1 MPTFRKTRE
10 VLLCAVSENMAS
22 DEEFALL
29 YDINTWKNRNFE
41 YRIYN
46 ALNLH
51 EISNDDCVAAF
62 RFQKNDI
69 PRFVTALQLPDELQC
84 GMYNDSRVSSV
95 EILCVIFKRLAF
107 PCQYS
112 DMVPRFASLVLLLS
126 LLLLLLLL
134 LLLIYL
140 LLTT

>member
-10 VLLCAVSENMAS
+10 VLLHAISENMVS

-29 YDINTWKNRNFE
+29 YDINTWNNRNFE

-51 EISNDDCVAAF
+51 EISNDKLVAEF
-62 RFQKNDI
+62 RFQNNDI
-69 PRFVTALQLPDELQC
+69 PRFVTALQLPDEIQC
-84 GMYNDSRVSSV
+84 GMYNDLRVSSV
-95 EILCVIFKRLAF
+95 EFFCVIFKRIAF
-107 PCQYS
+107 PCRYS
-112 DMVPRFASLVLLLS
+112 DMVPRFARPVLLF
-126 LLLLLLLL
+126 LLL